1 MMFYIDSYLIMEC
14 LGCQAKSAPAQE
26 TALSKKGRFSRFKAM
41 IALYKARDYPIYY
54 ALGRMET
61 KKEG

>member
-14 LGCQAKSAPAQE
+14 LGCQAKKRPGPGDGFVE
-26 TALSKKGRFSRFKAM
+26 KGRISRFKAM
-41 IALYKARDYPIYY
+41 IALYKARDYPLYY